1 LWLTDGGICVN
12 PPGAPDA
19 TLRHPSTLSYHWR
32 AAALV
37 RLRGIDRIDVGSDVM
52 ASISSTRERG
62 TTMRKLTR
70 QVFWAGALSFGI
82 AAAILLSANTAF
94 AQTQSYKQLS
104 AQWWQWALS
113 IPADANPLTDTT
125 GEDCMVGQ
133 RGSDWFLAG
142 MFVGGSA
149 TRECS
154 IPQGVSLFFPVA
166 NFIGFDNPGQCGQDE
181 PFGSAFWRGLAA
193 DFVNGVSA
201 VSVTLD
207 GQPVKGVQ
215 RVQSQVFEIALP
227 VDSLFAPFC
236 DPALQAGIYSPA
248 VDEGFYVRLNPLAV
262 GQHTLHFHAENASQ
276 FFEQDVTYVL
286 TVVPVVTK

>member
-1 LWLTDGGICVN
+1 
-12 PPGAPDA
+12 
-19 TLRHPSTLSYHWR
+19 
-32 AAALV
+32 
-37 RLRGIDRIDVGSDVM
+37 
-52 ASISSTRERG
+52 
-62 TTMRKLTR
+62 MRKLTR
-70 QVFWAGALSFGI
+70 KILGTGTLWLGI
-82 AAAILLSANTAF
+82 AAGIVMSSNTAL
-94 AQTQSYKQLS
+94 AQTQAYKQLS

-113 IPADANPLTDTT
+113 IPADVNPLTDTT

-142 MFVGGSA
+142 AFSGGSA
-149 TRECS
+149 TRQCT

-166 NFIGFDNPGQCGQDE
+166 NFIGFDNVGQCGQDE

-193 DFVNGVSA
+193 DFVNGVTA

-215 RVQSQVFEIALP
+215 RVQSQVFEIAMP

-236 DPALQAGIYSPA
+236 APPLQAGIYSPA
-248 VDEGFYVRLNPLAV
+248 VDDGLYVRLNPLAL
-262 GQHTLHFHAENASQ
+262 GGHTLHFHAENASA